1 LKNRQN
7 KREAGFSGACPP
19 FSVAGQLHEFKSKE
33 GFRRMN
39 IDNAMLINGGTMLLA
54 IGGLALAMG
63 QRAIFFIL
71 AAAGLAAYAVVLLR
85 RFKR

>member
-1 LKNRQN
+1 M
-7 KREAGFSGACPP
+7 
-19 FSVAGQLHEFKSKE
+19 H
-33 GFRRMN
+33 
-39 IDNAMLINGGTMLLA
+39 IDNTMLINGGTMLLA